1 MEGYTY
7 MKKLLLAVLLLC
19 PLGAVVFAQ
28 DTANVAVLAYS
39 ADQLAAKFNGQN
51 RKQIVTAIS
60 TVPTYEQTFTAPDGT
75 EYEVVRYGKMSD
87 EYRVFLYQFKWP
99 QVLVG
104 VADSP
109 KGVLALNEKY
119 QINIPLS
126 QQDMTRHMRS
136 PMITTVTDVA
146 NNIEYQAYQN
156 GNEFYLFQNG
166 LLVQTFDNA
175 QDYSAFMA
183 ALTASNSSYA
193 AQQAQQQTA
202 LEQAQINQQ
211 NNRYART
218 YYYGPSLGTVVV
230 GGILW
235 NSRHHRHHHAHRQ
248 APQPPHAHRPQPRPG
263 RLAPLRPSGPPAG
276 THFMRDVNGKFMR
289 H

>member
-1 MEGYTY
+1 MD
-7 MKKLLLAVLLLC
+7 MKKLVLAIGLLC
-19 PLGAVVFAQ
+19 PPGAVVFAQ
-28 DTANVAVLAYS
+28 HTASVAVLAYS
-39 ADQLAAKFNGQN
+39 ADELAAKFNGQN

-99 QVLVG
+99 QILVG

-109 KGVLALNEKY
+109 KGVLAFNEKY

-126 QQDMTRHMRS
+126 QQDMTRRMRS

-175 QDYSAFMA
+175 QDYAAFMA

-193 AQQAQQQTA
+193 AKQAQEQTA
-202 LEQAQINQQ
+202 LEQAQLNQQ
-211 NNRYART
+211 NNRYTRT

-230 GGILW
+230 GGVLW
-235 NSRHHRHHHAHRQ
+235 NSLRHRHHH
-248 APQPPHAHRPQPRPG
+248 PAHRPAPPPAPRYHPHHPRPG
-263 RLAPLRPSGPPAG
+263 GRMPALRPSGPAAG
-276 THFMRDVNGKFMR
+276 TPLIRDVNGKFM
-289 H
+289 HH